1 MKIIVDSEGEKL
13 RKAISA
19 GVYLVKPNL
28 YELESITGK
37 QYTNKSQMIDGA
49 KKLISMGAKMVL
61 LSLGQSGAI
70 LTDGVTSLYCKSA
83 NVAVNSTVGAGD
95 SMIAAASLM
104 IEEGKCM
111 EEVLRAAVAAG
122 TASITT
128 PGTNLFYKDKYQ
140 EIYDRIYVEKLI

>member
-1 MKIIVDSEGEKL
+1 M
-13 RKAISA
+13 
-19 GVYLVKPNL
+19 
-28 YELESITGK
+28 LE
-37 QYTNKSQMIDGA
+37 GA
-49 KKLISMGAKMVL
+49 KKLIAMGAKNVL

-70 LTDGVTSLYCKSA
+70 LTDGITNLYCRSA

-95 SMIAAASLM
+95 SMIAAASIM
-104 IEEGKCM
+104 IEQGKSM

-140 EIYDRIYVEKLI
+140 EIYDRIYVERLL